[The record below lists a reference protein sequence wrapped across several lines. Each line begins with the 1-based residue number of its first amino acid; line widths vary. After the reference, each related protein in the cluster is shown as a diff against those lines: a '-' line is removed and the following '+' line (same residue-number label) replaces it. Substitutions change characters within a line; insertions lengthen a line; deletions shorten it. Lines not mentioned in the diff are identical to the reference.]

1 MNLSD
6 LNNFDI
12 NNIGTAPLVVKLI
25 IVVVLAIAIIG
36 LGYYFDTKQQLVQYE
51 KTQAKEAE
59 LKRTFETKVAKAA
72 NLEELKEQLEEM
84 RRTFGTLLRQLPSE
98 TEIPAVIVDISQTAL
113 SSGLE
118 VKLFKPGEE
127 LEREFYAEK
136 PIQLTLQGDYHQF
149 GAFAS
154 EVAELPR
161 IVTLHNI
168 NLTPGGEEGLMTMNA
183 LAKTYRYLNDDV
195 EE

>member
-12 NNIGTAPLVVKLI
+12 NNIGTAPLVVKLV
-25 IVVVLAIAIIG
+25 IVLVLAVGIIG
-36 LGYYFDTKQQLVQYE
+36 LGYYFDTKEQLIQYD
-51 KTQAKEAE
+51 KAQAKEVE
-59 LKRTFETKVAKAA
+59 LRRTFETKVAKAA

-84 RRTFGTLLRQLPSE
+84 RRTFGTLLRQLPSK

-118 VKLFKPGEE
+118 VKLFKPGDEVE
-127 LEREFYAEK
+127 KEFYAEK

-149 GAFAS
+149 GTFAS

-168 NLTPGGEEGLMTMNA
+168 NLTPGGEESFMTMNA
-183 LAKTYRYLNDDV
+183 IATTYRYLNDDD

>member
-12 NNIGTAPLVVKLI
+12 NNIGTAPLVVKLV
-25 IVVVLAIAIIG
+25 IVLVLAVAIIG
-36 LGYYFDTKQQLVQYE
+36 LGYYFDTKEQLIQYD
-51 KTQAKEAE
+51 KAQAKEVE
-59 LKRTFETKVAKAA
+59 LRRTFETKVAKAA

-84 RRTFGTLLRQLPSE
+84 RRTFGTLLRQLPSK

-118 VKLFKPGEE
+118 VKLFKPGDEVE
-127 LEREFYAEK
+127 KEFYAEK

-149 GAFAS
+149 GTFAS

-168 NLTPGGEEGLMTMNA
+168 NLTPGGEESFMTMNA
-183 LAKTYRYLNDDV
+183 IATTYRYLNDDD

>member
-12 NNIGTAPLVVKLI
+12 NNIGTAPLVVKLV
-25 IVVVLAIAIIG
+25 IVLVLAVAIIS
-36 LGYYFDTKQQLVQYE
+36 LGYYFDTKEQLIQYD
-51 KTQAKEAE
+51 KAQAKEVE
-59 LKRTFETKVAKAA
+59 LRRTFETKVAKAA

-84 RRTFGTLLRQLPSE
+84 RRTFGTLLRQLPSK

-118 VKLFKPGEE
+118 VKLFKPGDEVE
-127 LEREFYAEK
+127 KEFYAEK

-149 GAFAS
+149 GTFAS

-168 NLTPGGEEGLMTMNA
+168 NLTPGGEESFMTMNA
-183 LAKTYRYLNDDV
+183 IATTYRYLNDDD

>member
-12 NNIGTAPLVVKLI
+12 NNIGTAPLVVKLV
-25 IVVVLAIAIIG
+25 IVIVLAVGIIG
-36 LGYYFDTKQQLVQYE
+36 LGYYFDTKEQLIQYD
-51 KTQAKEAE
+51 KAQAKEVE
-59 LKRTFETKVAKAA
+59 LRRTFETKVAKAA

-84 RRTFGTLLRQLPSE
+84 RRTFGTLLRQLPSK

-118 VKLFKPGEE
+118 VKLFKPGDEVE
-127 LEREFYAEK
+127 KEFYAEK

-149 GAFAS
+149 GTFAS

-168 NLTPGGEEGLMTMNA
+168 NLTPGGEESFMTMNA
-183 LAKTYRYLNDDV
+183 IATTYRYLNDDD

>member
-12 NNIGTAPLVVKLI
+12 NNIGTAPLIVKLI
-25 IVVVLAIAIIG
+25 IVVVLATAIIG
-36 LGYYFDTKQQLVQYE
+36 LGYYFDTKQQLVEYE

-59 LKRTFETKVAKAA
+59 LKRIFETKVAKAA
-72 NLEELKEQLEEM
+72 NLEELKEQLDEM

-127 LEREFYAEK
+127 LAREFYAEK

-168 NLTPGGEEGLMTMNA
+168 DLTPGGENGLMTMNA
-183 LAKTYRYLNDDV
+183 LAKTYRYLNDDN

>member
-1 MNLSD
+1 MEKYAKIKGINLM
-6 LNNFDI
+6 
-12 NNIGTAPLVVKLI
+12 GTGDFQHPKW
-25 IVVVLAIAIIG
+25 
-36 LGYYFDTKQQLVQYE
+36 
-51 KTQAKEAE
+51 
-59 LKRTFETKVAKAA
+59 
-72 NLEELKEQLEEM
+72 LEELKEQLEEM
-84 RRTFGTLLRQLPSE
+84 RRTFGTLLRQLPSK

-118 VKLFKPGEE
+118 VKLFKPGDEVE
-127 LEREFYAEK
+127 KEFYAEK

-149 GAFAS
+149 GTFAS

-168 NLTPGGEEGLMTMNA
+168 NLTPGGEESFMTMNA
-183 LAKTYRYLNDDV
+183 IATTYRYLNDDD

>member
-12 NNIGTAPLVVKLI
+12 NNIGTAPLIVKLV
-25 IVVVLAIAIIG
+25 IVVVLATAIIG
-36 LGYYFDTKQQLVQYE
+36 LGYYFDTKQQLVEYE

-72 NLEELKEQLEEM
+72 NLEELKEQLDEM

-127 LEREFYAEK
+127 LAREFYAEK

-168 NLTPGGEEGLMTMNA
+168 DLTPGGENGLMTMNA
-183 LAKTYRYLNDDV
+183 LAKTYRYLNDDN